1 MRGHI
6 TAPRRGLITY
16 LAVGAIAASFS
27 FIGAA
32 KADTDNIVK
41 TGQVN
46 VPAISMVGGGGG
58 VGCAPTS
65 FSFDI
70 SWIDPFL
77 HAYLLAD
84 RTHGGTSNGDILM
97 IDLSNSA
104 HATTFLT
111 PPASD
116 PFAGIRCDKN
126 AAFGGSAAAGRNEI
140 TGPNGVFTV
149 NHVEAWVGDGPSPF
163 TFTQTNTAADYK
175 NDPCDSSVRVFNLAT
190 GQQTDHI
197 NIHGCFRTDEGA
209 FDPVDQVALFAN
221 PAETHLGNG
230 HDTALNN
237 SPFISLISTRPTAP
251 GVHHKILKQINFDG
265 HHGTV
270 NADGG
275 IEQPVYSR
283 KTGLFY
289 IAVPGNAAAPD
300 DGWITVV
307 DPHGD
312 ADDLRVIRNIS
323 TPGCNPHGLA
333 LGPDDELY
341 LGCNSGAQRVMDA
354 RSGHILK
361 VITQT
366 SGGCDEVTYNAG
378 DNHFVGA
385 CSDGNAPGVFGF
397 DQIDA
402 DPIAFDQGNI
412 PTAPGAHSIA
422 ADPVTVTNWIPAFGG
437 VCGTGVACVAIY
449 GSTGGDDPSAWQKEA
464 QEDHHHDHD

>member
-1 MRGHI
+1 MKAQIATRG
-6 TAPRRGLITY
+6 RRF
-16 LAVGAIAASFS
+16 LAQLAGGAVVASFAL
-27 FIGAA
+27 IGTAN
-32 KADTDNIVK
+32 ADTDNIVK

-46 VPAISMVGGGGG
+46 VPAISMTGGGGG
-58 VGCAPTS
+58 VGCTPTL

-70 SWIDPFL
+70 SWIDPFV
-77 HAYLLAD
+77 HAYFLAD

-97 IDLSNSA
+97 LDLSNSA
-104 HATTFLT
+104 HAVTFLT
-111 PPASD
+111 PGAAD

-149 NHVEAWVGDGPSPF
+149 NHAEAWAGDGPSPF
-163 TFTQTNTAADYK
+163 TFGQTNTAADYV
-175 NDPCDSSVRVFNLAT
+175 NDKCDSSVRVFDLAT

-197 NIHGCFRTDEGA
+197 NIGGCFRTDEGA
-209 FDPVDQVALFAN
+209 FDPVDQLALFAN
-221 PAETHLGNG
+221 PSETHLGNG

-237 SPFISLISTRPTAP
+237 SPFISLISTIPVGP
-251 GVHHKILKQINFDG
+251 GKHHKIVKQINFDG

-275 IEQPVYSR
+275 IEQPVYVRS
-283 KTGLFY
+283 TGLFY
-289 IAVPGNAAAPD
+289 IAVPGNNAAPN

-307 DPHGD
+307 DPRGD

-333 LGPDDELY
+333 VGPDNELY
-341 LGCNSGAQRVMDA
+341 LGCNSGPQQIMDA
-354 RSGHILK
+354 RSGHIIK
-361 VITQT
+361 TITQT
-366 SGGCDEVTYNAG
+366 FGGCDEVTYNAG

-385 CSDGNAPGVFGF
+385 CSDHNAPGVFGF

-412 PTAPGAHSIA
+412 PTMPGAHSIA
-422 ADPVTVTNWIPAFGG
+422 ADPVTVTNWIPGANG
-437 VCGTGVACVAIY
+437 VCGAGVACVAIY
-449 GSTGGDDPSAWQKEA
+449 GSTGGDDESQFAEERE
-464 QEDHHHDHD
+464 EDHHHDRD